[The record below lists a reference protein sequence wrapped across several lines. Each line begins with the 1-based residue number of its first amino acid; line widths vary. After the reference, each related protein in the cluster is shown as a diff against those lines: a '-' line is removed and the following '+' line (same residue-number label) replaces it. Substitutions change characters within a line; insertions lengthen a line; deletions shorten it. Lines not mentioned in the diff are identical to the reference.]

1 MYFKINKDIYTI
13 FAYKNNS
20 METNNT
26 KTNLTTTY
34 GSGESCTNSNSDNGN
49 NIVEVIQ
56 SRLEFMG
63 MSQAQFASSVLAT
76 PAQMGIFLR
85 QKGTLS
91 LDSLNKSLSLVGIKL
106 SLYSNRNILAKEVAS
121 YLLSKNVSSID
132 NWSKQDLSL
141 FTHQKSIAYFFDVET
156 KEELVEMECS
166 GIVDVESTFP
176 YFKALVSYY
185 MSLGAKKPTAS
196 KAKQT
201 LSSMFNNSTAET
213 LSLVF
218 QRFKKTAVDTATSV
232 TDFVSNVIDSDSATK
247 QVGAFTLF
255 SRTSASSLFA
265 KALEYLKSESKH

>member
-1 MYFKINKDIYTI
+1 
-13 FAYKNNS
+13 

-26 KTNLTTTY
+26 QTNTLTDRHSESQACTY
-34 GSGESCTNSNSDNGN
+34 PENGA
-49 NIVEVIQ
+49 NIVNVIQ

-63 MSQAQFASSVLAT
+63 MSQAQFAACASAT

-85 QKGTLS
+85 GKGTLS
-91 LDSLNKSLSLVGIKL
+91 LDSLNKSLDLVGVKL
-106 SLYSNRNILAKEVAS
+106 SLYSNRNALAKEVAS
-121 YLLSKNVSSID
+121 YLISKNVSSID
-132 NWSKQDLSL
+132 NWSKQDLAI
-141 FTHQKSIAYFFDVET
+141 FTHQKNIAYFFDVNT
-156 KEELVEMECS
+156 KEELVEMECA

-201 LSSMFNNSTAET
+201 LSSMLSYSTSET
-213 LSLVF
+213 FSHAF
-218 QRFKKTAVDTATSV
+218 RRIKKTAAETAATV
-232 TDFVSNVIDSDSATK
+232 TELVSNVIDSDSVTK

-265 KALEYLKSESKH
+265 KALDYLTSDPKH